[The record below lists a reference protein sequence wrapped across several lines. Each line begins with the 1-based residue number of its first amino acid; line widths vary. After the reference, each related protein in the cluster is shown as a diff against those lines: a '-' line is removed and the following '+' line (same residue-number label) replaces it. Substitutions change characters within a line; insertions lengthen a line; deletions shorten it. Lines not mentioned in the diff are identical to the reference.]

1 MAAMNPED
9 VDRLFGEGVNSGDA
23 AAVAALYEKDGVL
36 AFQGT
41 TFQGPEQIR
50 GFLEAMIAGKP
61 RITMNVKHVVR
72 AGDVAVL
79 YNDWTMSVTGAD
91 GKAESSS
98 GKAIEVV
105 RRQPDGSWRF
115 VIDDPNARD

>member
-1 MAAMNPED
+1 MAANTPED
-9 VDRLFGEGVNSGDA
+9 LDRLFAEGVNAGDA
-23 AAVAALYEKDGVL
+23 AAVAALYESDGVL
-36 AFQGT
+36 VFQGT

-50 GFLEAMIAGKP
+50 GFLEGMIAAKP
-61 RITMNVKHVVR
+61 EITMNVKHVVR

-79 YNDWTMSVTGAD
+79 YNDWTMTTTGAD
-91 GKAESSS
+91 GKTETSS

-105 RRQPDGSWRF
+105 RRQPDGSWKY